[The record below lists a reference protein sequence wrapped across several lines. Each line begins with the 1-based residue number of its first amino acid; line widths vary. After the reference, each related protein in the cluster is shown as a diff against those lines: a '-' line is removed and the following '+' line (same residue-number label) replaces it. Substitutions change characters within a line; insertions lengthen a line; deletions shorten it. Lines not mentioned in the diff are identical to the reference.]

1 MEVKMEKI
9 AVVTGGSKGI
19 GRACVDKL
27 LSEGYKVVDAS
38 RSKHSMDNTNYVYFQ
53 TDVANEGD
61 IKKLFDFVQQEYGR
75 LDVLIN
81 NAGFGKF
88 ANLAD
93 STTKDFDEMFAVNVR
108 GLYLCCRYAL
118 KIMIPQNSGVIIN
131 MSSIAGK
138 SSIATASIY
147 SATKHAVMGISN
159 SLMLEVRQH
168 NIRVV
173 KVCPGSVDTNFF
185 DHPGT
190 MLTSSRESILSPEDV
205 ADACMFAINLPEGAM
220 MSEVELRPTNPKKG
234 K

>member
-1 MEVKMEKI
+1 MDKI

-19 GRACVDKL
+19 GRACVNALIKD
-27 LSEGYKVVDAS
+27 GYKVIDAS
-38 RSKHSMDNTNYVYFQ
+38 RTKHSLDNANYNYFK
-53 TDVANEGD
+53 TDVASEGD
-61 IKKLFDFVQQEYGR
+61 VKNLFDYVAKEFGR

-88 ANLAD
+88 ANLAET
-93 STTKDFDEMFAVNVR
+93 TTKDFDEMFAVNVR

-131 MSSIAGK
+131 MASIAGK

-147 SATKHAVMGISN
+147 SATKHAVMGLSGA
-159 SLMLEVRQH
+159 LMLEVRQH

-185 DHPGT
+185 DHPGSV
-190 MLTSSRESILSPEDV
+190 LTSARESILSPEDI
-205 ADACMFAINLPEGAM
+205 AEACMFAINLPDNAM
-220 MSEVELRPTNPKKG
+220 VSEVELRPTNPKK

>member
-1 MEVKMEKI
+1 MQKSAKVAI
-9 AVVTGGSKGI
+9 VTGGSKGI
-19 GRACVDKL
+19 GRACVNSL
-27 LSEGYKVVDAS
+27 LKDSYTVIDAS
-38 RSKHSMDNTNYVYFQ
+38 RSKHSIDDPNYVYVQ
-53 TDVANEGD
+53 TDVAHEGD
-61 IKKLFDFVQQEYGR
+61 VKKLFDFVQKEYGR

-138 SSIATASIY
+138 SSIPTASIY

-173 KVCPGSVDTNFF
+173 KICPGSVDTNFF

-190 MLTSSRESILSPEDV
+190 MLTSSRESILSPEDI
-205 ADACMFAINLPEGAM
+205 AQACMFAINLPEGAM
-220 MSEVELRPTNPKKG
+220 MSEVELRPTNPKKE